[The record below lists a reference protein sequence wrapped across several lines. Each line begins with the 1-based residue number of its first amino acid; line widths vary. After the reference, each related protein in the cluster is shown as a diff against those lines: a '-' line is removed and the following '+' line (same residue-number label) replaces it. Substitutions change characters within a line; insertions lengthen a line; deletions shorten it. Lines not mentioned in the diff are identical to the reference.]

1 MMYEQIRRNRR
12 ASWLL
17 MGFVIALLA
26 ALGFAIGAAVLGGT
40 SGGVGLLGVFGIVA
54 IAWSILG
61 YYSGDKMVLAVS
73 GAHQVTHENEPQL
86 FNVVEEMTIAAGLP
100 NVPAVYGIEEPA
112 PNAFATGRDPQH
124 SSIAVTRGMMQMLD
138 REELQGGVAHE
149 MSHIRNYDIRFATLV
164 GSLVGMIALVAD
176 FFLRWSFWGGAGRR
190 RGGNSNDQAGA
201 ILMVVAI
208 VLAVLA
214 PLAAYGVQFAISRRR
229 EYLADASAVELT
241 RNPLGLARA
250 LSDIAADSQP
260 LRHANRATAHLYIAN
275 PLKNKKTKEVSG
287 VFDTHPPIQKRIGI
301 LLELSHVGP
310 EALVPGRRAAAA
322 AAGDSAAAAGPSRAA
337 GA

>member
-86 FNVVEEMTIAAGLP
+86 FNVVEEMTIAGAL
-100 NVPAVYGIEEPA
+100 
-112 PNAFATGRDPQH
+112 
-124 SSIAVTRGMMQMLD
+124 L
-138 REELQGGVAHE
+138 
-149 MSHIRNYDIRFATLV
+149 LV
-164 GSLVGMIALVAD
+164 VG
-176 FFLRWSFWGGAGRR
+176 
-190 RGGNSNDQAGA
+190 
-201 ILMVVAI
+201 I
-208 VLAVLA
+208 VLAILA
-214 PLAAYGVQFAISRRR
+214 PLAAYSVQFAISRRR
-229 EYLADASAVELT
+229 EYLADASGVELT
-241 RNPLGLARA
+241 RDPLGLARA
-250 LSDIAADSQP
+250 LSDIAGDPQP

-301 LLELSHVGP
+301 LLEMAHVGP
-310 EALVPGRRAAAA
+310 EALAPGRRAAAVPPPHDPPPPPPVPPA
-322 AAGDSAAAAGPSRAA
+322 PPA
-337 GA
+337 

>member
-1 MMYEQIRRNRR
+1 MYEQIRRNRR

-17 MGFVIALLA
+17 MGFVVALLA
-26 ALGFAIGAAVLGGT
+26 ALGYAIGAAVVGGT
-40 SGGVGLLGVFGIVA
+40 SGGLGLLGVFGLAA
-54 IAWSILG
+54 IAWSLLG

-73 GAHQVTHENEPQL
+73 GAHQVAHDDEPQL

-100 NVPAVYGIEEPA
+100 NVPAVFVIEEAA

-138 REELQGGVAHE
+138 RDELQGVIAHE

-164 GSLVGMIALVAD
+164 GILVGMIALVAD

-190 RGGNSNDQAGA
+190 RGGDSNDQAGA

-208 VLAVLA
+208 VLAILA
-214 PLAAYGVQFAISRRR
+214 PLAAYSVQFAISRRR

-250 LSDIAADSQP
+250 LNDIAADPRP
-260 LRHANRATAHLYIAN
+260 LRHANRATAHLFIEN
-275 PLKNKKTKEVSG
+275 PLKNKKTKEASG
-287 VFDTHPPIQKRIGI
+287 VFDTHPPIRKRIAV
-301 LLELSHVGP
+301 LLEMAHVGP
-310 EALVPGRRAAAA
+310 EALVPGRRAEALAPHDPPPPPA
-322 AAGDSAAAAGPSRAA
+322 VPPASPA
-337 GA
+337 